1 MAIAEVNGQR
11 LYYEV
16 HGEGEPLL
24 CVAGLSADT
33 MVWIPQVQAFAAA
46 HRTVIFDNRDVG
58 QSSMAGGDYEIAD
71 MARDALALADELEL
85 DSFHLLGVSMGGA
98 IAQEIAIQEPQ
109 RVRTFTV
116 AVSFASGG
124 AYARQLARVW
134 GERVM
139 QISREQHVDELMLLN
154 HSEGFYD
161 HPEMVEFIRNAM
173 LANPHPQPPEAFARQ
188 LRASSGHDAR
198 EGLATLTMPTHVLGG
213 EGDRVADPGL
223 EAHDPAGRAARAL
236 GRARRG
242 VQRGRAWL
250 HPGGCCGACGVAI
263 SATAASTS
271 SRTGAAR
278 PNSTIW
284 STRETGLPGGA
295 TTHSCWRW
303 LPTWRARPNSIETPL
318 ESMNSSAV
326 MSTTTPRAELGRA
339 SAIRSP
345 VGLATEMSSSP
356 LRRATT
362 TSPRSSMFSPIKSFI
377 SRHLCA
383 ARAGA

>member
-11 LYYEV
+11 LYHEV

-24 CVAGLSADT
+24 CVAGISADT

-98 IAQEIAIQEPQ
+98 IAQEIAIQAPQ

-161 HPEMVEFIRNAM
+161 NPDMVEFIRTAM
-173 LANPHPQPPEAFARQ
+173 LNNPHPQPPEAFGRQ
-188 LRASSGHDAR
+188 LAACSRHDMR
-198 EGLATLTMPTHVLGG
+198 DRLGSLTMPTHVIGG
-213 EGDRVADPGL
+213 EYDVLVPVWKSREIASLVPGSKL
-223 EAHDPAGRAARAL
+223 TILPSAAH
-236 GRARRG
+236 
-242 VQRGRAWL
+242 
-250 HPGGCCGACGVAI
+250 
-263 SATAASTS
+263 
-271 SRTGAAR
+271 
-278 PNSTIW
+278 
-284 STRETGLPGGA
+284 GL
-295 TTHSCWRW
+295 SV
-303 LPTWRARPNSIETPL
+303 E
-318 ESMNSSAV
+318 
-326 MSTTTPRAELGRA
+326 RAEEFNAAVLEF
-339 SAIRSP
+339 IRQAA
-345 VGLATEMSSSP
+345 ATP
-356 LRRATT
+356 
-362 TSPRSSMFSPIKSFI
+362 
-377 SRHLCA
+377 A
-383 ARAGA
+383 A